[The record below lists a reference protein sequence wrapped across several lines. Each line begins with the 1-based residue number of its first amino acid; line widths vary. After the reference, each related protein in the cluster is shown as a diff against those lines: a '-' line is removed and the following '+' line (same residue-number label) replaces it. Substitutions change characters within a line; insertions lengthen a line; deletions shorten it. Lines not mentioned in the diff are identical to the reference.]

1 MGRLKY
7 KIKIPYYAK
16 KKVGITFKQNIK
28 ATQDAEQLQTDLN
41 HIQEW
46 EKDWQMMFNQ
56 DKCEH
61 IQITNKRKIIQTSYN
76 IHGQVTTE
84 QNSNDVPYSQEAHWD
99 SCQPILDTCKSMN

>member
-1 MGRLKY
+1 MMGRLKY

-84 QNSNDVPYSQEAHWD
+84 QNSNDVPYSQEAH
-99 SCQPILDTCKSMN
+99 